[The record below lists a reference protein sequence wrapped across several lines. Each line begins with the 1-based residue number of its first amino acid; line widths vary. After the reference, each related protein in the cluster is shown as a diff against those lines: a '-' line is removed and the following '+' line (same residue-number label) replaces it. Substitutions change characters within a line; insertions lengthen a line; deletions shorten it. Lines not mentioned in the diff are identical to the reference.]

1 MMCGGGL
8 YFVGLTASAFVE
20 SLEILYVT
28 YGVIAGKVVIT
39 SAIIESEKC
48 ACDVVK
54 NLYKLLSK
62 FVTFLVQ
69 SHEEQRFHSL

>member
-39 SAIIESEKC
+39 SAITENKKC

-54 NLYKLLSK
+54 KTCTCISYYRNS
-62 FVTFLVQ
+62 
-69 SHEEQRFHSL
+69 